1 MRILTIIPARGGS
14 KGVPGKNIKLLGD
27 VPLIAHTINAAKQA
41 GLENIVVNS
50 EDDQINAIALEYGA
64 EIYKRPTHLAED
76 QSKSIDV
83 VLDMVEGAF
92 SSFDAILLLQ
102 VTYPFREPGMIN
114 KAVEKYKSE
123 TLDSLVS
130 VLEVPAHYNPHWVF
144 EADKQGMLKVATGE
158 NEIIPRRQDLPEAYF
173 RDGGIYLTSKDVIIG
188 KKSFFGKRLGYIKS
202 NPNNYVNIDTQED
215 WDQAVA
221 ILERISGKQ
230 NHKS

>member
-14 KGVPGKNIKLLGD
+14 KGVSGKNIKLLGD

-50 EDDQINAIALEYGA
+50 EDDRINAIALEYGA
-64 EIYKRPTHLAED
+64 EIYKRPAHLAED
-76 QSKSIDV
+76 QSRSIDV
-83 VLDMVEGAF
+83 VLDMVQGAF

-114 KAVEKYKSE
+114 KAIEKYKRE

-144 EADKQGMLKVATGE
+144 ETDRQGMLKVATGE
-158 NEIIPRRQDLPEAYF
+158 DEIIPRRQELPEAYF
-173 RDGGIYLTSKDVIIG
+173 RDGGIYLTSKDVIISR
-188 KKSFFGKRLGYIKS
+188 KSFFGKRLGYIKS

-221 ILERISGKQ
+221 MLERIPGKE
-230 NHKS
+230 NHKP